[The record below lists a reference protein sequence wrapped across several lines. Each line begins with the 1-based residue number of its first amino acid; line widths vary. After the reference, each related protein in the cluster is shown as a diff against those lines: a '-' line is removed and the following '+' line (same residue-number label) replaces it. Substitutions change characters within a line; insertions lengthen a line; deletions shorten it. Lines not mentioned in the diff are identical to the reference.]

1 VPSAGIRVTR
11 GEALFRLAPLPPADR
26 EIQLDKAREEAE
38 SAAARLLVAREAEAR
53 ARKLREIGAGS
64 VKVEQEAVAQREQ
77 AQAALEGARSREA
90 FLSNT
95 DLGSAARKNSA
106 VRVEAPRDGV
116 LMDVTAA
123 PGSTVMAGASM
134 GQVVSDDILWV
145 RVPLYA
151 GDLAAVARDLPATVT
166 SLGRGGESHEAKYI
180 DVPPRPD
187 ATAATLDIAYAM
199 APGVRALR
207 PGERVTVAVPLV
219 SSEEALV
226 VPWSAI
232 VYDVEGGTWVYSVV
246 KSHVYARARVEVR
259 HVTSGLAVLARG
271 PAPGSQVVTAG
282 VAELFGTEFG
292 AK

>member
-1 VPSAGIRVTR
+1 
-11 GEALFRLAPLPPADR
+11 
-26 EIQLDKAREEAE
+26 
-38 SAAARLLVAREAEAR
+38 
-53 ARKLREIGAGS
+53 
-64 VKVEQEAVAQREQ
+64 
-77 AQAALEGARSREA
+77 
-90 FLSNT
+90 
-95 DLGSAARKNSA
+95 
-106 VRVEAPRDGV
+106 
-116 LMDVTAA
+116 MDVTAA

-166 SLGRGGESHEAKYI
+166 SLGRGGEAHEAKYI